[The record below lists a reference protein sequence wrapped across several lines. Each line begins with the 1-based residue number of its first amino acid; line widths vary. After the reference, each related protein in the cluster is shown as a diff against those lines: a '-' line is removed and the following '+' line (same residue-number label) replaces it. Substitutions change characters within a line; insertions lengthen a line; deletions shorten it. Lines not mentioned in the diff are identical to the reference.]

1 MGLVYC
7 PECNEKISQFADTC
21 PKCSFP
27 LKIFMK
33 EHGFTDIS
41 KACVCPKCGNIND
54 MDFLPFKF
62 KCDYCET
69 FLIQTKYTMQ
79 ESFKI
84 MHNLKEHEQKEFE
97 MQLAN
102 TYGCNQFDENLY
114 NNRIKQIHKDA
125 ESYRKELCENVKQ
138 IKSQNTTTC
147 PKCGSTQFTPVQKK
161 FSLLTG
167 FATNKVE
174 LVCNNC
180 GTKIKPR

>member
-27 LKIFMK
+27 LKNFMK
-33 EHGFTDIS
+33 EHNFTDIT
-41 KACVCPKCGNIND
+41 KACVCPKCGNISD

-62 KCDYCET
+62 KCDYCGA
-69 FLIQTKYTMQ
+69 FLIQTQYTMQ

-84 MHNLKEHEQKEFE
+84 LHNLQEHERKEFE
-97 MQLAN
+97 IQLAN
-102 TYGCNQFDENLY
+102 ALGNNQFDEKLY
-114 NNRIKQIHKDA
+114 NNRRRQIHKNA
-125 ESYRKELCENVKQ
+125 EIYRKELCDNAKQ
-138 IKSQNTTTC
+138 IDLQTTIC
-147 PKCGSTQFTPVQKK
+147 PKCGGTQFTPVRKK